1 MKRMTDGTWSLG
13 RAAPRRR
20 VRGSI
25 LVEFG
30 LVCLAFY
37 LLIAGTITFGSIL
50 HSAHSAQDVAR
61 IAARELAVAPLPAT
75 WTFDQALGSTQVRS
89 SVYDPHLLVIDVDEV
104 PGGMDLDAYLASLPT
119 VNRAMRP
126 LMIYDVV
133 RIDGSAPRRLLR
145 MPGALLGDP
154 EAPSGLTG
162 PFSVASSAPDR
173 GLAAVRV
180 NVPVQ
185 SSAMGSFELRAD
197 PSTPNI
203 GSPNVAD
210 DAGVTEADDAPGG
223 KVSAAGIPGFRT
235 YDGPFGMGR
244 VLLAGKVVRPY
255 RRVVT
260 AQAFFRREAF
270 AEQSQ

>member
-1 MKRMTDGTWSLG
+1 
-13 RAAPRRR
+13 
-20 VRGSI
+20 
-25 LVEFG
+25 
-30 LVCLAFY
+30 
-37 LLIAGTITFGSIL
+37 
-50 HSAHSAQDVAR
+50 
-61 IAARELAVAPLPAT
+61 
-75 WTFDQALGSTQVRS
+75 
-89 SVYDPHLLVIDVDEV
+89 
-104 PGGMDLDAYLASLPT
+104 
-119 VNRAMRP
+119 
-126 LMIYDVV
+126 
-133 RIDGSAPRRLLR
+133 
-145 MPGALLGDP
+145 
-154 EAPSGLTG
+154 
-162 PFSVASSAPDR
+162 
-173 GLAAVRV
+173 
-180 NVPVQ
+180 
-185 SSAMGSFELRAD
+185 MGSFELRAD